1 MARRSHRA
9 VTARKA
15 PNLSIKLAA
24 ALLTLERL
32 RLTVTGLK
40 AEADEFYEHAKSMSA
55 AQIISLFQFDHFP
68 IRHID
73 GGPPEPW
80 NLDPKMIKP
89 HRVKTHTVDRP
100 AIRKER
106 RIDDKW
112 KEFNRAVAKGRKPPR
127 RRSTWPKRGSSWM
140 TRPMSSK
147 SR

>member
-1 MARRSHRA
+1 MARRARGSLK
-9 VTARKA
+9 RKA
-15 PNLSIKLAA
+15 PTLSIRLAA

-32 RLTVTGLK
+32 RLLCADRK
-40 AEADEFYEHAKSMSA
+40 AEADEFYEHAKSMTA

-68 IRHID
+68 IRHVD
-73 GGPPEPW
+73 GGPAEPW

-89 HRVKTHTVDRP
+89 HRMKTHTVDRP

-112 KEFNRAVAKGRKPPR
+112 NLFNRAVAKGRKPPR
-127 RRSTWPKRGSSWM
+127 RRSTWPKRGSSWK